1 MSEPEV
7 TTVMVVDDSAVMR
20 LGLRTLLEQDGALE
34 VVGEAAD
41 GDEALRRADELRPD
55 VILLDIRMP
64 RRDGLSVLPQLAA
77 GSTVIMT
84 TFTDDSTSIRRALAE
99 GAVGYLVHGTFDAQ
113 SLGHMIRSAR
123 AGAMTLAAPVMKAL
137 TEETPA
143 PGTRDGSL
151 AGESVRTG
159 EATMGLSERQ
169 AEVMDLIAGGK
180 SNKEISKTLFLA
192 EKTVKNHI
200 NQIFATLGV
209 TTRAQAIVLWL
220 HGSGPAGPA

>member
-1 MSEPEV
+1 
-7 TTVMVVDDSAVMR
+7 MVVDDSAVMR
-20 LGLRTLLEQDGALE
+20 VGLRTLLEQDGALE

-41 GDEALRRADELRPD
+41 GDEALRLAEELKPN

-84 TFTDDSTSIRRALAE
+84 TFTDDSESIRRALAE
-99 GAVGYLVHGTFDAQ
+99 GAVGYLVHGAFDAQ

-123 AGAMTLAAPVMKAL
+123 AGAMTLTAPVMKTLA
-137 TEETPA
+137 EKGPA
-143 PGTRDGSL
+143 
-151 AGESVRTG
+151 ARTG
-159 EATMGLSERQ
+159 EGSVAGEPVLPRKTTMGLSSRQ
-169 AEVMDLIAGGK
+169 VEVMELIADGK

-220 HGSGPAGPA
+220 HGSGPHGLP

>member
-20 LGLRTLLEQDGALE
+20 VGLRTLLEQDGALE

-41 GDEALRRADELRPD
+41 GDEALRLAEELKPN

-84 TFTDDSTSIRRALAE
+84 TFTDDSESIRRALAE
-99 GAVGYLVHGTFDAQ
+99 GAVGYLVHGAFDAQ

-123 AGAMTLAAPVMKAL
+123 AGAMTLTAPVMKTLA
-137 TEETPA
+137 EKGPA
-143 PGTRDGSL
+143 
-151 AGESVRTG
+151 ARTG
-159 EATMGLSERQ
+159 EGSVAGEPVLPRKTTMGLSSRQ
-169 AEVMDLIAGGK
+169 VEVMELIADGK

-220 HGSGPAGPA
+220 HGSGPHGLP